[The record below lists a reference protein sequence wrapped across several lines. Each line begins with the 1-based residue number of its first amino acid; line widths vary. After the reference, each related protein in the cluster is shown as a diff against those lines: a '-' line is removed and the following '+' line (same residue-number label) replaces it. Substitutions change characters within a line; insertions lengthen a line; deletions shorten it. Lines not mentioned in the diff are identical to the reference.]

1 MKQTEQTIVLRTLHA
16 EAGHLLTQSDDNIP
30 ADCRILTEEVVLAA
44 TDAPANWRE
53 ITVEEA
59 DAIRAQQQQVAEQ
72 AAEQAEADN
81 NEDK

>member
-16 EAGHLLTQSDDNIP
+16 EAGHLLTQAGDNIP

-44 TDAPANWRE
+44 TDDPANWRE
-53 ITVEEA
+53 ITAGEA
-59 DAIRAQQQQVAEQ
+59 DAIRSLQQQ

-81 NEDK
+81 NEVK